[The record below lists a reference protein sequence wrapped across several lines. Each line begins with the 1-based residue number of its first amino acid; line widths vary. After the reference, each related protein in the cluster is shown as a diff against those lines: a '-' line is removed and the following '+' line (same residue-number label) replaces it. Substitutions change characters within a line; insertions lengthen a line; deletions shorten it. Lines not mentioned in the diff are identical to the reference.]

1 MELKLLKTSILE
13 RIWLCINRTFME
25 LKLWMDVLLQGRS
38 ESINR
43 TFMELKLHSIAHVAP
58 SGWY

>member
-1 MELKLLKTSILE
+1 MELKHRVNACIYSSL
-13 RIWLCINRTFME
+13 RGINRTFME